1 MSIQTSGTPYDQ
13 RQRLTAEQVREAAF
27 ERLPLGRRGLDET
40 EVRAFLDRIADDI
53 ATRDAELSRLIDENR
68 RLKHA
73 VREWHR
79 RQEGYDPAELLARAQ
94 QQVDAQIAQA
104 EEYSREREEE
114 ATRLYDQ
121 IVNEAR
127 ERARVEAQAELRGTK
142 PGAGTAA
149 PVRRGWEWSDDD
161 WSGTG
166 NGGRGGRSGPTGSAR
181 GPESGSLGGGRQQA
195 YVNGLFQAL
204 DALAAHVDATRQA
217 FMVEV
222 DRLGGLDSPG
232 ASNAPDSPPAALA
245 SPSALGPASWSDP
258 DISEP
263 SVTPPRPDTAMSP
276 PGDEDPAATPP
287 DADDAPQAP
296 SPPKPRA
303 QSPRPRLSSQ
313 VIDPPDPDD
322 EDPDSSEEP

>member
-13 RQRLTAEQVREAAF
+13 RQRLTAQQVREATF

-40 EVRAFLDRIADDI
+40 EVLAFLERIAEEI
-53 ATRDAELSRLIDENR
+53 ATRDAELNRLIDENR

-127 ERARVEAQAELRGTK
+127 ERARAEAQAELG
-142 PGAGTAA
+142 
-149 PVRRGWEWSDDD
+149 S
-161 WSGTG
+161 G
-166 NGGRGGRSGPTGSAR
+166 NGGRRIA
-181 GPESGSLGGGRQQA
+181 GGGDGNGPSTGRLSAQREQG
-195 YVNGLFQAL
+195 YVNGLLQAL

-217 FMVEV
+217 FTLEV
-222 DRLGGLDSPG
+222 DRLDSRGSPAATNALDG
-232 ASNAPDSPPAALA
+232 PAALR
-245 SPSALGPASWSDP
+245 SPTALGPADAEEGP
-258 DISEP
+258 GT
-263 SVTPPRPDTAMSP
+263 VPRPDTTAAP
-276 PGDEDPAATPP
+276 PGD
-287 DADDAPQAP
+287 DDAPP
-296 SPPKPRA
+296 HPETPKTSRRQHRHRHLA
-303 QSPRPRLSSQ
+303 RNGRGRLRS
-313 VIDPPDPDD
+313 
-322 EDPDSSEEP
+322 